1 MKKREL
7 LASKN
12 RSEWQFLIR
21 EWVHN
26 IDDRH
31 MLELFLLDGYSV
43 EEISDK
49 MNLTARWTQKR
60 IARAKKQLFDHIK

>member
-1 MKKREL
+1 MRNREIVDNK
-7 LASKN
+7 S
-12 RSEWQFLIR
+12 RSEWLYLIR